1 MAALG
6 AGYVIHPAGDLTRAK
21 QSRAR
26 NRLWLFKL
34 PISCYSGQRM
44 LRQLLGI
51 VDAMCCTS
59 VSRQLARLCTL
70 TMLLPAQSSQLGPA
84 AACRGFEPHRPVGSG
99 SLDPTEAWTCLPIMK
114 AVAAADRGT
123 GILVTCPVCL
133 QAMCV
138 YTGTRPNTPIAG
150 FLFRK
155 YHLIAASPL
164 AGWLWPG
171 SGRQLFLFW
180 WWGAEQWLS
189 KDEADFCRYDDV
201 LRFRIRIRG
210 AGLLPGRPHCLL
222 LLLHPSPSALASDGF
237 PPRAGWPGCNT

>member
-1 MAALG
+1 MLG
-6 AGYVIHPAGDLTRAK
+6 PKMQMVIQFCQRGLASTGWQTMRTDLSCPGLSLIEATICRVSEQRIGSSGSRLCHPAGDLTRAK
-21 QSRAR
+21 QSRAG

-70 TMLLPAQSSQLGPA
+70 TMLLPAQSSQLGASGRLSGFRA
-84 AACRGFEPHRPVGSG
+84 ASAGWLVVPRSNRG
-99 SLDPTEAWTCLPIMK
+99 LDLPIMK
-114 AVAAADRGT
+114 AVAAAADRGT

-155 YHLIAASPL
+155 SHLIAASPL
-164 AGWLWPG
+164 AGWLWPR

-180 WWGAEQWLS
+180 W
-189 KDEADFCRYDDV
+189 
-201 LRFRIRIRG
+201 
-210 AGLLPGRPHCLL
+210 
-222 LLLHPSPSALASDGF
+222 
-237 PPRAGWPGCNT
+237 

>member
-21 QSRAR
+21 QSRAG

-70 TMLLPAQSSQLGPA
+70 TMLLPAQSSQLGASGRLSGFRAASAGWPVVPRSNRGLDLLANHESCGSSRQRNRYISDLSCLSASHVCVHWNPA
-84 AACRGFEPHRPVGSG
+84 QYP
-99 SLDPTEAWTCLPIMK
+99 
-114 AVAAADRGT
+114 DR
-123 GILVTCPVCL
+123 
-133 QAMCV
+133 Q
-138 YTGTRPNTPIAG
+138 
-150 FLFRK
+150 FSSRK
-155 YHLIAASPL
+155 SHLIAASPL

-180 WWGAEQWLS
+180 WGEEQS
-189 KDEADFCRYDDV
+189 SGSRRMKQTFV
-201 LRFRIRIRG
+201 VMTMF
-210 AGLLPGRPHCLL
+210 
-222 LLLHPSPSALASDGF
+222 
-237 PPRAGWPGCNT
+237 

>member
-21 QSRAR
+21 QSRAG

-84 AACRGFEPHRPVGSG
+84 AACRGFEPHRPVGPW
-99 SLDPTEAWTCLPIMK
+99 SLDPTELAWTCLPIMK
-114 AVAAADRGT
+114 AVAAAADRGT

-150 FLFRK
+150 FLREN
-155 YHLIAASPL
+155 LI
-164 AGWLWPG
+164 
-171 SGRQLFLFW
+171 
-180 WWGAEQWLS
+180 
-189 KDEADFCRYDDV
+189 
-201 LRFRIRIRG
+201 
-210 AGLLPGRPHCLL
+210 LL
-222 LLLHPSPSALASDGF
+222 LLLRWLAGSGQGVGGSYF
-237 PPRAGWPGCNT
+237 YFGGREQSSGSRRMKQTFVVMTMF

>member
-1 MAALG
+1 MATLG

-21 QSRAR
+21 QSRAG

-59 VSRQLARLCTL
+59 VSRQLAKLCTL

-84 AACRGFEPHRPVGSG
+84 AACRGFEPHRPVGSWG
-99 SLDPTEAWTCLPIMK
+99 LDPTEAWTCLPIMK

-138 YTGTRPNTPIAG
+138 HWNPAQYPDRR
-150 FLFRK
+150 FSSRK
-155 YHLIAASPL
+155 SHLIAASPL

-180 WWGAEQWLS
+180 WREEQS
-189 KDEADFCRYDDV
+189 SGSRRMKQTFV
-201 LRFRIRIRG
+201 VMTMF
-210 AGLLPGRPHCLL
+210 
-222 LLLHPSPSALASDGF
+222 
-237 PPRAGWPGCNT
+237 

>member
-1 MAALG
+1 MLG
-6 AGYVIHPAGDLTRAK
+6 PKMQMVIQFCQRGLPSTGWQTMRTDLSSPGLSLIEATICRVSEHRIGSSGSRLCHPAGDLTRAK
-21 QSRAR
+21 QSRAG

-84 AACRGFEPHRPVGSG
+84 AACRGFEPHRPVGSW

-150 FLFRK
+150 FLREN
-155 YHLIAASPL
+155 LI
-164 AGWLWPG
+164 
-171 SGRQLFLFW
+171 
-180 WWGAEQWLS
+180 
-189 KDEADFCRYDDV
+189 
-201 LRFRIRIRG
+201 
-210 AGLLPGRPHCLL
+210 LL
-222 LLLHPSPSALASDGF
+222 LLLRWLAGSGQGVGGSYFYFGGEKSRAVALEG
-237 PPRAGWPGCNT
+237 